1 MQANKEG
8 GKDSFIIKT
17 TRNAQFKLKPDASII
32 INEPLIKEGESVE
45 DAQDRWMD
53 SVLDPILMPK
63 DETPTITQEQ
73 VPEIDHVEESTDTL
87 KELIEEEQQSK
98 KAKKGT
104 PKSQVNVEGTP
115 QAEWVEKAVDN
126 EQWVMEQLKEIGVD
140 VNNLTILPDQFDEAF
155 HDRDAPKDFSDIVYG
170 DNRKGKDGKAI
181 DISKLEGDKGWKM
194 VLEALLQKRAVHLSL
209 NKANFQYK
217 PNTLEVLNKQLE
229 KSLAAIGKTVQ
240 TATAEELKVISNNVA
255 QQMAK
260 RAEPARVYD
269 HMVFDKK
276 NLRLISQDGT
286 FTLEWKYNPADA
298 YGSFV
303 VGGPAIGHHNNKEIP
318 FNIEMAIKMTP
329 EEFSTTNWDMSTVP
343 PSAKTVLMGK
353 EWDKLSDKE
362 KKKYDNK
369 KDYDLRRVTSFH
381 ENLIRWTV
389 PKETSGAKST
399 ENLNKDTTIAQEAE
413 MKARTYRRRTPYKVM
428 KAYPDIFSKELK
440 EFEQRREEKL
450 GPNPPAPS
458 DNLSLEHIEH
468 LFSPLDV
475 KPMRN
480 VPANLQ
486 VNEKAV
492 RAFAGGVTIAK
503 TRSGYVIRTPRGD
516 VNIVHVNDIRHL
528 DGMELK
534 RYEGVYTK
542 KQLEAAAKHQPM
554 GVYVRG
560 KGKRKYGVTDLGTI

>member
-1 MQANKEG
+1 MPETKKELISQLKDGSFFSRRDSYKPTKKPEPPKKTPAQKKKAEEAGKAKYSRTQLNKDIKEFLGPGISLQANKEG

-45 DAQDRWMD
+45 DAQDRWFNAGD
-53 SVLDPILMPK
+53 TPGILEEILVRK
-63 DETPTITQEQ
+63 EETPTITQEQ

-140 VNNLTILPDQFDEAF
+140 VNNLIILPDQFDEAF

-194 VLEALLQKRAVHLSL
+194 VLEALLQKRAVYLYL

-269 HMVFDKK
+269 HMVFDK
-276 NLRLISQDGT
+276 
-286 FTLEWKYNPADA
+286 
-298 YGSFV
+298 
-303 VGGPAIGHHNNKEIP
+303 
-318 FNIEMAIKMTP
+318 
-329 EEFSTTNWDMSTVP
+329 
-343 PSAKTVLMGK
+343 
-353 EWDKLSDKE
+353 
-362 KKKYDNK
+362 
-369 KDYDLRRVTSFH
+369 
-381 ENLIRWTV
+381 
-389 PKETSGAKST
+389 
-399 ENLNKDTTIAQEAE
+399 
-413 MKARTYRRRTPYKVM
+413 RT
-428 KAYPDIFSKELK
+428 
-440 EFEQRREEKL
+440 
-450 GPNPPAPS
+450 
-458 DNLSLEHIEH
+458 
-468 LFSPLDV
+468 
-475 KPMRN
+475 
-480 VPANLQ
+480 
-486 VNEKAV
+486 
-492 RAFAGGVTIAK
+492 
-503 TRSGYVIRTPRGD
+503 
-516 VNIVHVNDIRHL
+516 
-528 DGMELK
+528 
-534 RYEGVYTK
+534 
-542 KQLEAAAKHQPM
+542 
-554 GVYVRG
+554 
-560 KGKRKYGVTDLGTI
+560 